1 VVANPDSQIVNV
13 VDVMMGQARI
23 INEVED
29 DELSETREVE
39 KDLIVVAIIKAN
51 EELNFDLSFNNIF
64 NECICILTCNNSTIA
79 GGVFDRSE
87 KDNRP
92 GWLSEACATVCD
104 ISADIDRSVEDN
116 LELRVKSMLACN
128 NSTIAGGVVDRS
140 GKDNRSLNARQLR
153 WKMFL
158 AQF

>member
-1 VVANPDSQIVNV
+1 MVANPDSQIVNV
-13 VDVMMGQARI
+13 VDEMMGQARI

-39 KDLIVVAIIKAN
+39 KDLIGVAIIKAH
-51 EELNFDLSFNNIF
+51 EELNFGLSFNNIF
-64 NECICILTCNNSTIA
+64 NECILTCNNSTIA